1 MFGHLVPSN
10 MGDMEFAPSL
20 HGELI
25 SRARPAGGEVQG
37 AYGKRWTD
45 RTRCAAAG
53 AELFSGQGCNE
64 DHSIPQHAPRRPC
77 RAVVRPSP
85 RDHRSMNGFELAN
98 TLDLAEGVG
107 GPPRAAEVARVR
119 DLLAT
124 HTDDGGTFEEF
135 TAHPPAGDPPF
146 ELADGLTIAGNL
158 DPPSLH
164 RLIIA
169 SCMPR
174 GHWFVPA
181 VQFGLRHMFVREIEL
196 SAYQANPYHW
206 DTDGLLFR
214 ACWLSR
220 LVRDNIYSTRFA
232 VRLVEFADGRYQVIP
247 GPVDTESAFAY
258 RSRHDR
264 GWLDQA
270 DAAALRD
277 LLTAYHANKDAFGP
291 RLTAA
296 LRKCENASREHFI
309 ESTAVQIV
317 GGLEALLNTGMNKA
331 TKQFNRRV
339 PALATELGVEG
350 MSRTKADRLY
360 QLRSDEAHGRE
371 IQMFTSRPAPA
382 SDGAA
387 TTVEITPEVR
397 DQRQQSVIADVAL
410 LQDTLR
416 RAVRRAIEDADFR
429 ARFADEDSVR
439 AQWPVPDPDS
449 EGESL

>member
-1 MFGHLVPSN
+1 M
-10 MGDMEFAPSL
+10 
-20 HGELI
+20 
-25 SRARPAGGEVQG
+25 
-37 AYGKRWTD
+37 KR
-45 RTRCAAAG
+45 
-53 AELFSGQGCNE
+53 
-64 DHSIPQHAPRRPC
+64 
-77 RAVVRPSP
+77 
-85 RDHRSMNGFELAN
+85 FELAD

-107 GPPRAAEVARVR
+107 GPPRAAEVVRVR

-146 ELADGLTIAGNL
+146 ELADGLTIVENL
-158 DPPSLH
+158 DPSSLH

-196 SAYQANPYHW
+196 SAYQENPYHW
-206 DTDGLLFR
+206 DTDGLLWR

-247 GPVDTESAFAY
+247 GPVDTETAFAY
-258 RSRHDR
+258 RSRRDR
-264 GWLDQA
+264 GWLDEP

-277 LLTAYHANKDAFGP
+277 LLAAFHTNQDTLGP
-291 RLTAA
+291 RVTAA
-296 LRKCENASREHFI
+296 LRKCENASRARFI
-309 ESTAVQIV
+309 ESTSVQLV
-317 GGLEALLNTGMNKA
+317 GGLEALLNTGTNKA
-331 TKQFNRRV
+331 TKQFNSRV
-339 PALATELGVEG
+339 TALAAELGVEG
-350 MSRTKADRLY
+350 LSRTKANRLY

-371 IQMFTSRPAPA
+371 IQLFTSRPAPA

-387 TTVEITPEVR
+387 TAVEMTPEVR
-397 DQRQQSVIADVAL
+397 DQRQQAVIADVAL

-416 RAVRRAIEDADFR
+416 RAVRRAIEDDEFR
-429 ARFADEDSVR
+429 ARFDSEDTVR
-439 AQWPVPDPDS
+439 ARWPVPDPDS